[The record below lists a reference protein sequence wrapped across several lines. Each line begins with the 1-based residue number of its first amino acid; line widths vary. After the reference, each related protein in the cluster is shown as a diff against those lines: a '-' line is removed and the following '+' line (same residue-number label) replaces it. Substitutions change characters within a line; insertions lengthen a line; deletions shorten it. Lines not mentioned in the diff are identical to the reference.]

1 MGVLPMKKPQSMDN
15 LISMHYLVKSC
26 STSYNYLMKI
36 DINHLSKLA
45 NLNLS
50 DKEKKSYSAQLE
62 STLEHVERLQ
72 EIDTSGVEG
81 TNEVTALKNIWREDE
96 IKPSLSQKE
105 ALMNAQNTY
114 NGFFVV
120 PAILEENN

>member
-1 MGVLPMKKPQSMDN
+1 
-15 LISMHYLVKSC
+15 
-26 STSYNYLMKI
+26 MKI

>member
-1 MGVLPMKKPQSMDN
+1 
-15 LISMHYLVKSC
+15 
-26 STSYNYLMKI
+26 MKI

-45 NLNLS
+45 NLELTGS
-50 DKEKKSYSAQLE
+50 EKTSLADQLT
-62 STLEHVERLQ
+62 STLEHVEHLQ
-72 EIDTSGVEG
+72 EIDTSDIEG
-81 TNEVTALKNIWREDE
+81 TNEVTSLKNIWRED
-96 IKPSLSQKE
+96 KVRPSLTQKE